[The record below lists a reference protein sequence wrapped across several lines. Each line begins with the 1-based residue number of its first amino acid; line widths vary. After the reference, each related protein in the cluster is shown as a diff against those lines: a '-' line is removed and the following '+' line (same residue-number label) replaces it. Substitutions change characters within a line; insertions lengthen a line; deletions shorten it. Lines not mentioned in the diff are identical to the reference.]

1 MNELLVTLG
10 LEAHKPLLT
19 VLLLP
24 PVPLLLLAL
33 VGAWQMARR
42 RVLGWTLLLLA
53 LTGMWLL
60 ATEAV
65 GGALTRSLLDP
76 PRALSIADI
85 SGLKRAPNTAI
96 VVLGGGRQLLAPEY
110 AMSDLR
116 PLSVERLRYAL
127 WLARETAL
135 PVAFSGGLG
144 HGAPAGPSEAEIAT
158 RIAERE
164 FGRPLRWAESESRD
178 TRENALRSV
187 ALLRPAGIARIVLV
201 THDFHMRR
209 ALANFERAVAA
220 TGGGITI
227 VPAPMGLPQPG
238 PTIAGDWLPSL
249 SGQQRCTMA
258 LREWFGRLVG
268 A

>member
-1 MNELLVTLG
+1 MNQLLVTLG
-10 LEAHKPLLT
+10 LEAYKPLLT
-19 VLLLP
+19 VLVLP

-42 RVLGWTLLLLA
+42 RVLGWTLLLVA

-60 ATEAV
+60 STQAV
-65 GGALTRSLLDP
+65 GSALTRVLLTP
-76 PRALSIADI
+76 PRALGLADI
-85 SGLKRAPNTAI
+85 DSLKRAPKTAI

-116 PLSVERLRYAL
+116 PMSVQRLRYGL
-127 WLARETAL
+127 WLSRETAL

-178 TRENALRSV
+178 TRENALRTVS
-187 ALLRPAGIARIVLV
+187 LLRPAGITRIVLV

-209 ALANFERAVAA
+209 ALANFEAADAA
-220 TGGGITI
+220 TGGGIAITA
-227 VPAPMGLPQPG
+227 APMGLPHPG
-238 PTIAGDWLPSL
+238 PTIATDWLPSL
-249 SGQQRCTMA
+249 SGQQSCTLA
-258 LREWFGRLVG
+258 LREWLGRLVG